1 MGTSD
6 KRKNRISSNNLNS
19 IIFNYYWVVYA
30 LFSKD
35 EIPKNITFGILV
47 LGIGVI
53 GMLKSAIEMFENH
66 RKDKNAN
73 VNKVNV

>member
-1 MGTSD
+1 
-6 KRKNRISSNNLNS
+6 LL
-19 IIFNYYWVVYA
+19 Y
-30 LFSKD
+30 FSKD
-35 EIPKNITFGILV
+35 EIPNNITFGILV